1 MGLRDYFFIKKCFNG
16 NKKNDDNNNILICW
30 KKSGKGDLIN
40 KGNIGEENKY
50 LSIYS
55 KGPNNR
61 SPAFM

>member
-1 MGLRDYFFIKKCFNG
+1 MEI
-16 NKKNDDNNNILICW
+16 KKNDNNNNNILICW

-40 KGNIGEENKY
+40 KGNIGEENKC